1 MKPGTRIG
9 SYEIVSPLGSGGMG
23 TVYRAL
29 DTKLN
34 RPVAIKFLS
43 NELADPA
50 ARRRFQREAQ
60 LASSLNHPHILTV
73 HDAGEFDGRQYL
85 VTEFVD
91 GWTLKDWARAEKRT
105 WRQIVELLA
114 GVADGLSA
122 AHAAGI
128 THRDIKPANILVA
141 RNGYAK
147 LADFGLAKLAQTS
160 TPEDVTA
167 QLWDDLTRPGM
178 IVGTV
183 EYMCPEQA
191 SGLPLDARCDVFSF
205 GVVLYEM
212 LARRKP
218 FAGAT
223 DLEVLKTISHGT
235 PEPLS
240 EEVPAALRS
249 VVEKALEKD
258 PADRYQIMGE
268 MVVDLRRLAR
278 QTVGQTSSTPGSAG
292 RVETRQKLWWIRRPA
307 LAWAAVAALALP
319 GTVWLLRPRSPIAAP
334 VAQAIRSIAVLP
346 FENATRDT
354 QGDYLSDGLTEGLIN
369 ALSRLPDLRVV
380 ARTTAF
386 TFKGKPLNL
395 DDIREKLS
403 VDAVLT
409 GKLVTRGS
417 NLVVQADL
425 IDTST
430 GTQLWGERYEQ
441 PAENV
446 LSLEQDL
453 VSAIAGQLRPK
464 LRPEQQQRV
473 AKQSTQSSEAYALY
487 LKGRY
492 HWNRRNREAML
503 KAKDYFE
510 QAIRVDPAFALAYS
524 GLADTS
530 NILRP
535 GNVDAERLARR
546 ALELQPE
553 LAEAHASLGL
563 VLHSRFEWTGA
574 TNALRTAMRLNPS
587 YASAHQWYSG
597 VLLGQGR
604 LEESLREIQTA
615 QRLDPLAPIMMANT
629 ANRLIALRDF
639 PAALV
644 EANKALDLDPQFRD
658 GYGTLGYA
666 YEGMKRYEEATAAYQ
681 KVASLPGPSV
691 FADASLA
698 RMMIR
703 SGKTAEAKEKLATI
717 LADPD
722 HGQYWF
728 LIASVYAEL
737 GERERAIQWL
747 EKGFEET
754 QGRAFYSLRT
764 PMFDALRDDARF
776 QRFLRKVEAGRP
788 PSSAAR
794 MKQPPTVTH

>member
-1 MKPGTRIG
+1 MVVHRRQVAQKLLARGPLRAHARHYNRCKVKPGTRIG
-9 SYEIVSPLGSGGMG
+9 SYEIVSPVGSGGMG
-23 TVYRAL
+23 TVFRAL
-29 DTKLN
+29 DTKFN

-43 NELADPA
+43 NDFADAA
-50 ARRRFQREAQ
+50 ARSRFQREAQ
-60 LASSLNHPHILTV
+60 MASSLNHPHILTV
-73 HDAGEFDGRQYL
+73 HDAGELDGRQYL
-85 VTEFVD
+85 VTELVD
-91 GWTLKDWARAEKRT
+91 GGTLGDWAKAEDRT
-105 WRQIVELLA
+105 WRQIVELLV
-114 GVADGLSA
+114 GVADGLAA
-122 AHAAGI
+122 AHAAGM

-147 LADFGLAKLAQTS
+147 LADFGLAKLVES
-160 TPEDVTA
+160 NVPEDNTA
-167 QLWDDLTRPGM
+167 RFADEISRPGM
-178 IVGTV
+178 IVGTIA
-183 EYMCPEQA
+183 YMSPEQA
-191 SGLPLDARCDVFSF
+191 SGRPVDARSDIFSF
-205 GVVLYEM
+205 GVVLYEL
-212 LARRKP
+212 LAGRRP
-218 FAGAT
+218 FTGSN
-223 DLEVLKTISHGT
+223 EIQVLNSITYAT
-235 PEPLS
+235 PEPLPDA
-240 EEVPAALRS
+240 VPAALRS
-249 VVEKALEKD
+249 LAEKALEKD
-258 PADRYQIMGE
+258 PADRYQIMRE

-278 QTVGQTSSTPGSAG
+278 QTVGHTASIAPAPPA
-292 RVETRQKLWWIRRPA
+292 RLETRHLLSWVRRPA
-307 LAWAAVAALALP
+307 LAAAFMAALAGV
-319 GTVWLLRPRSPIAAP
+319 GTVWLLRSPSPAGPPAL
-334 VAQAIRSIAVLP
+334 QTIRSIAILP
-346 FENATRDT
+346 FENASRDT
-354 QGDYLSDGLTEGLIN
+354 QGEYLSDSLTESLIN

-417 NLVVQADL
+417 NVVVQADL
-425 IDTST
+425 IDTSA

-441 PAENV
+441 PTENV
-446 LSLEQDL
+446 LPLEQDL
-453 VSAIAGQLRPK
+453 VSAIAGQLRPN

-492 HWNRRNREAML
+492 HWNRRNREAIL

-530 NILRP
+530 NLLRP

-563 VLHSRFEWTGA
+563 VLHSRWEWTGA

-615 QRLDPLAPIMMANT
+615 QGLDPLAPIMMANT

-644 EANKALDLDPQFRD
+644 EANKALDLDPAVPRWVPGSRIRLRRD
-658 GYGTLGYA
+658 
-666 YEGMKRYEEATAAYQ
+666 
-681 KVASLPGPSV
+681 
-691 FADASLA
+691 
-698 RMMIR
+698 
-703 SGKTAEAKEKLATI
+703 
-717 LADPD
+717 
-722 HGQYWF
+722 
-728 LIASVYAEL
+728 
-737 GERERAIQWL
+737 
-747 EKGFEET
+747 ET
-754 QGRAFYSLRT
+754 
-764 PMFDALRDDARF
+764 
-776 QRFLRKVEAGRP
+776 V
-788 PSSAAR
+788 
-794 MKQPPTVTH
+794 

>member
-1 MKPGTRIG
+1 MEPGTLIG

-43 NELADPA
+43 NELADAA

-60 LASSLNHPHILTV
+60 LASSLNHPHLLTV
-73 HDAGEFDGRQYL
+73 HDTGEFEGRQYL

-91 GWTLKDWARAEKRT
+91 GCTLKDWGRAEKRT
-105 WRQIVELLA
+105 WRQIVELLI

-147 LADFGLAKLAQTS
+147 LADFGLAKLTETS

-167 QLWDDLTRPGM
+167 VRDDLTRPGM
-178 IVGTV
+178 IMGTV
-183 EYMCPEQA
+183 DYMSPEQA
-191 SGLPLDARCDVFSF
+191 SGRAVDARGDVFSF
-205 GVVLYEM
+205 GVVLYEL
-212 LARRKP
+212 LAGRKP

-223 DLEVLKTISHGT
+223 DLEVLKTITHGA

-258 PADRYQIMGE
+258 PDDRYQTMGE

-278 QTVGQTSSTPGSAG
+278 QTGGQTLSTPGSAG
-292 RVETRQKLWWIRRPA
+292 RVETRPNVWWMRRPA
-307 LAWAAVAALALP
+307 LAWAAVAAVALA
-319 GTVWLLRPRSPIAAP
+319 GTAWLFRPQSRITAP
-334 VAQAIRSIAVLP
+334 VVRTIGSIAVLP
-346 FENATRDT
+346 FENASRDT
-354 QGDYLSDGLTEGLIN
+354 QSEYLSDGLTEGLIN
-369 ALSRLPDLRVV
+369 ALSRLPNLRVV

-395 DDIREKLS
+395 TEIRKKLD

-409 GKLVTRGS
+409 GKVITRGS
-417 NLVVQADL
+417 DVVVQADL
-425 IDTST
+425 LDTSA
-430 GTQLWGERYEQ
+430 GTQLWGERYQQ
-441 PAENV
+441 PAES
-446 LSLEQDL
+446 LLALEQEL
-453 VSAIAGQLRPK
+453 VSAIADQLRPE
-464 LRPEQQQRV
+464 LGSAEQQRV
-473 AKQSTQSSEAYALY
+473 AKQSTQNSEAYALY

-492 HWNRRNREAML
+492 HWNRRSSEALL

-510 QAIRVDPAFALAYS
+510 QAIRIDPAYALAYS

-530 NILRP
+530 NIIRP

-553 LAEAHASLGL
+553 LAEANASLGL
-563 VLHSRFEWTGA
+563 VLHSRWEWAGA
-574 TNALRTAMRLNPS
+574 TSALRAAMRLNPS
-587 YASAHQWYSG
+587 YASARQWYSG

-604 LEESLREIQTA
+604 LEESLREMQTA

-629 ANRLIALRDF
+629 ANRLNALGDF
-639 PAALV
+639 PAAV
-644 EANKALDLDPQFRD
+644 AEANKALELDPQFREA
-658 GYGTLGYA
+658 YANLALA
-666 YEGMKRYEEATAAYQ
+666 YEGMKRYEDAGAIYQ
-681 KVASLPGPSV
+681 KVASLPGRPFFV
-691 FADASLA
+691 LVDASLA

-703 SGKTAEAKEKLATI
+703 SGKSAEARKKLAMI
-717 LADPD
+717 LADPQNAR
-722 HGQYWF
+722 HWGE
-728 LIASVYAEL
+728 IAAVYGEL
-737 GERERAIQWL
+737 GERDSAIQWL
-747 EKGFEET
+747 EKGFDEY
-754 QGRAFYSLRT
+754 QGPASYWLRT
-764 PMFDALRDDARF
+764 PMFDALRDDVRF
-776 QRFLRKVEAGRP
+776 QRLLRKLAAGRP
-788 PSSAAR
+788 SSDPGR
-794 MKQPPTVTH
+794 